1 MNLPA
6 KPDRRTG
13 ARYAVQTAG
22 SGGSERLIYVLR
34 AADSHDLV
42 LGKENNGSGFADGPG
57 FLVLCRGHRRALV
70 SSG

>member
-1 MNLPA
+1 
-6 KPDRRTG
+6 
-13 ARYAVQTAG
+13 VQTAG

-57 FLVLCRGHRRALV
+57 FLVVDVAERTTVWATFP
-70 SSG
+70 

>member
-1 MNLPA
+1 M
-6 KPDRRTG
+6 
-13 ARYAVQTAG
+13 QTAG